1 VKKNWKSDLIRSEI
15 GRFCL
20 GRMAEL
26 YDRWICT
33 PEAVRRQVVKRVE
46 QGKGLKFSVGIPH
59 HNRGGEIYK
68 PLFNA
73 IQHPNVKEIVIV
85 DDGSNEGEFEKLHSF
100 VMSLKGEKP
109 IALHRRNEN
118 KKALFTKVEV
128 VEKCCGE
135 WILVLD
141 SDNTFFKKTLDAFS
155 GLEAPSRDTFYCC
168 SFAFPFFDF
177 SPIGYAALDFERIS
191 SLAKQGLLQK
201 YYIMNDGNYL
211 VNKKSYLS
219 SARMIGETQNDEAD
233 VITLNYAH
241 VSQGGKLKL
250 IQKSRY
256 FHRVH
261 KRSRWI
267 LNADASKKRL
277 NQIYSRLREQK
288 PFDSQFC
295 EIIRHG

>member
-1 VKKNWKSDLIRSEI
+1 
-15 GRFCL
+15 
-20 GRMAEL
+20 MAEF

-33 PEAVRRQVVKRVE
+33 PEVVRGQAA
-46 QGKGLKFSVGIPH
+46 KGCSPGNGLRFSVGIPH
-59 HNRGGEIYK
+59 YNRGGEIYK

-73 IQHPNVKEIVIV
+73 IQHPNVEEIVIV
-85 DDGSNEGEFEKLHSF
+85 DDGSNEAEFEKLRSF
-100 VMSLKGEKP
+100 VNSLKSIKG
-109 IALHRRNEN
+109 IALHRRREN

-128 VEKCCGE
+128 VEKCSAE

-141 SDNTFFKKTLDAFS
+141 SDNTFFKKTLDALR

-177 SPIGYAALDFERIS
+177 SPVGHEALDFLRIS

-211 VNKKSYLS
+211 VNKESYLA

-241 VSQGGKLKL
+241 VSKGGKLKL
-250 IQKSRY
+250 IEKSRY

-261 KRSRWI
+261 NRSRWL

-277 NQIYSRLREQK
+277 NLIYSRLAEGR
-288 PFDSQFC
+288 PFDNKFR
-295 EIIRHG
+295 EILSCQNQSKI